1 MMNQKKKRFII
12 FLFILIVTEYRIY
25 VKSIYYITNMY
36 MTYKKKSL
44 KLKFCSDR
52 IFFEIINRRKKL

>member
-12 FLFILIVTEYRIY
+12 FLLILIVTEYRIY

-44 KLKFCSDR
+44 KQKLCSDR